1 MSCTK
6 NLLILAA
13 FIIVF
18 MLMARKS
25 DGFKNILKSKSKE
38 NMTDIDI
45 TISDFEQKSVIDS
58 VSDINVSQKIDSNVS
73 SDAIF
78 GKKYTFIN
86 SDEASDDIIRS
97 EEESDLDSQLDEQED
112 INQYLVDDEEIDEEN
127 KMDGVSGGLSEFIYE
142 KEGDVFSR
150 ESESQAKVD
159 YSLQEKRIPQPFGFK
174 NFEESILSE
183 EFPVA
188 ALDETMPESNYLTL
202 ENPEITQEIS
212 QEFDQEDPF
221 LSNDDT
227 MSSFASPEELPEPLA
242 YEESSSTLFKENEIS
257 SLVQSEFSLFDNQ
270 MLPTVEET
278 GESPV
283 EETEE
288 SSVEETEKLPVEEES
303 LENSAFAP
311 FEESKEISVE
321 SDNFD
326 RHLSH
331 DDSMKILS
339 KHLFKGDSVPSAFDP
354 IDEETISYQTLED
367 EIKSFE
373 SSTKTDSEEKVFIT
387 SEESIELPD
396 QTVESTL
403 ESAKESAFYVE
414 PTEEETDVI
423 KSEISSENN
432 KVMDV
437 VSEVKMKH
445 RFKDQ
450 VKAGTFI
457 EPVYSDRTYYAP
469 FKSSLKDYE
478 PTGEKVKKSMKS
490 MSDSK
495 SLNQFYKES
504 IPTFGGKCN
513 DSKAC
518 GLDKKDATIGNCLT
532 DYGVFNK
539 DNFHKNGSSLG
550 KVYDND
556 ACFNNASKF

>member
-18 MLMARKS
+18 MLMAKKS
-25 DGFKNILKSKSKE
+25 DGFRNILKSKSKE

-45 TISDFEQKSVIDS
+45 TISDVEQKSVIDT

-73 SDAIF
+73 ADAIF
-78 GKKYTFIN
+78 GKEYTFIN
-86 SDEASDDIIRS
+86 GDEASDDIIKP

-112 INQYLVDDEEIDEEN
+112 INQYLIDDEDIDEEI
-127 KMDGVSGGLSEFIYE
+127 DGVSGGLSEFIYE
-142 KEGDVFSR
+142 KEGDVFSK

-183 EFPVA
+183 EFPVT
-188 ALDETMPESNYLTL
+188 ALDETMPESNYLIFD
-202 ENPEITQEIS
+202 NTQEIS
-212 QEFDQEDPF
+212 QDFEQEDPF
-221 LSNDDT
+221 LSNDAT
-227 MSSFASPEELPEPLA
+227 MPTLPSPDELPEPLA
-242 YEESSSTLFKENEIS
+242 YEESGPTLFKENELT
-257 SLVQSEFSLFDNQ
+257 SLVQSEFSLFDDQ
-270 MLPTVEET
+270 MLPTAEET
-278 GESPV
+278 VESPV
-283 EETEE
+283 EETVE
-288 SSVEETEKLPVEEES
+288 SPVEEES
-303 LENSAFAP
+303 LEKSTFAP

-321 SDNFD
+321 SEDK
-326 RHLSH
+326 HLSH

-373 SSTKTDSEEKVFIT
+373 SSTKTDSEVFIT
-387 SEESIELPD
+387 PEESVELPD

-478 PTGEKVKKSMKS
+478 PTGEKIKKSMKS
-490 MSDSK
+490 MSGSK

-504 IPTFGGKCN
+504 IPTFGGKCA
-513 DSKAC
+513 DGKVC
-518 GLDKKDATIGNCLT
+518 GLGKKDATIGNCLT
-532 DYGVFNK
+532 DYGVYDK
-539 DNFHKNGSSLG
+539 DKFHKNGSSLG